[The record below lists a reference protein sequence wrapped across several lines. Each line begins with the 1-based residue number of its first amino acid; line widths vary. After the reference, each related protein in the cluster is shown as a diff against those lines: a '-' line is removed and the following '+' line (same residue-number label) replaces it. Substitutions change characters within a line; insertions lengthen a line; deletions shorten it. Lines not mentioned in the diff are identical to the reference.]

1 MSTIKDRIKTIA
13 DARGIGLSAIDSVL
27 GFGNGTIGKW
37 DKNSPSAE
45 KIQLVADYLGV
56 SVDYLLGRQDTEM
69 DDVMVI
75 REQLR
80 RRPEM
85 KMLFDAS
92 KAATAEQIIAVAEM
106 IGKWAK

>member
-1 MSTIKDRIKTIA
+1 M
-13 DARGIGLSAIDSVL
+13 GLPKLESEL

-37 DKNSPSAE
+37 DKAAPSAD
-45 KIQLVADYLGV
+45 KLAIVAEFFDV
-56 SVDYLLGRQDTEM
+56 SVDYLLGRSNDEM
-69 DDVMVI
+69 NDVMVI

-92 KAATAEQIIAVAEM
+92 KGATAEQIVAVAQM
-106 IGKWAK
+106 IEKWKM

>member
-1 MSTIKDRIKTIA
+1 MDTIKEKIKTLA
-13 DARGIGLSAIDSVL
+13 EARGIGLSAIDVAL

-45 KIQLVADYLGV
+45 RLQLVADYLDV
-56 SVDYLLGRQDTEM
+56 SVDYLLGREPEDM
-69 DDVMVI
+69 DDVMMI

-92 KAATAEQIIAVAEM
+92 KGATAEQILAVAEM
-106 IGKWAK
+106 ISRWKT